1 MLFDHFAEPLFHRF
15 SEPALIVLYTDP
27 VCHAKSQEHALF
39 HPLFRAQQFFL
50 LLKARDISTQ
60 DRFPVLVHRIRILEP
75 LAIQKRRRA
84 EPESQ
89 IVVSGPIS
97 AVVPARVPFLGI
109 VGDLVAAIP
118 VLSQKLPGKVIHLPV
133 LLLGGQSGQLHAG
146 KRRSLF
152 DDQAVSGQVL
162 GTQTDSLAERVL
174 PGLHLLSRQRRHQVQ
189 IDIGKSGCPCS
200 TKDLPGFAGRVD
212 PPQKPQFF
220 VVKRLHADRDPVD
233 SALPEGPELFAVRRA
248 RIDFHTDLRAGKD
261 RKCIRQTLHQSAH
274 LRSRHQRRRPPAQKD
289 GVHLPGHFAG
299 PQTDLPAQEF
309 YVIISFFFRSRSR
322 QKITIPAFS
331 DTKRKMQV

>member
-1 MLFDHFAEPLFHRF
+1 M
-15 SEPALIVLYTDP
+15 
-27 VCHAKSQEHALF
+27 
-39 HPLFRAQQFFL
+39 
-50 LLKARDISTQ
+50 
-60 DRFPVLVHRIRILEP
+60 VHRIRILKP

-133 LLLGGQSGQLHAG
+133 LFFGGQGGQLHTG

-174 PGLHLLSRQRRHQVQ
+174 PGLHLLSRQRRHQIQ
-189 IDIGKSGCPCS
+189 IDIGKSGCPCRA
-200 TKDLPGFAGRVD
+200 KDLPCFAGRVD
-212 PPQKPQFF
+212 PPQKPKFF
-220 VVKRLHADRDPVD
+220 VVKRLHADRDPVN
-233 SALPEGPELFAVRRA
+233 SALPEGSELFAVRCNG
-248 RIDFHTDLRAGKD
+248 IDLHADLRVGKD
-261 RKCIRQTLHQSAH
+261 RKCIRQTLHQPAH
-274 LRSRHQRRRPPAQKD
+274 LRGRHQRRRPTAQKD
-289 GVHLPGHFAG
+289 GIHLSRHFRG
-299 PQTDLPAQEF
+299 PQTDLPAQEV
-309 YVIISFFFRSRSR
+309 YVIVSFLFRSRSR

-331 DTKRKMQV
+331 DAKRKMQV